1 MKNILIT
8 LSILSIFIACQQP
21 PQAEKKEAVTQET
34 TASTDTVK
42 PPETEVKTEI
52 RDEKASTSSTAAV
65 AESPAAPSNK
75 EASTVSKPKTEDKKP
90 TTKATAKPEAKPAAV
105 VKAPTFEEVKPILQK
120 YTCFVCHSADKK
132 LVGPAYKEV
141 AKRGYSNEKIVQL
154 IAKPEPSNWP
164 TYPPMAALPQ
174 VPKDDALKMAAWI
187 NSLK

>member
-1 MKNILIT
+1 MKNL
-8 LSILSIFIACQQP
+8 LLMLCLLSIFVACQQP

-34 TASTDTVK
+34 TAVTDTVK

-75 EASTVSKPKTEDKKP
+75 EASTVSKPKAEEKKP
-90 TTKATAKPEAKPAAV
+90 TTKPAAV

-120 YTCFVCHSADKK
+120 YTCFVCHSPDKK

-154 IAKPEPSNWP
+154 IAKPEPTNWP
-164 TYPPMAALPQ
+164 AYPPMAPLPQ
-174 VPKDDALKMAAWI
+174 VPKGDALKMAAWI

>member
-1 MKNILIT
+1 MKNL
-8 LSILSIFIACQQP
+8 LLMLCLLSIFVACQQP

-34 TASTDTVK
+34 TAVTDTVK

-75 EASTVSKPKTEDKKP
+75 EASTVSKPKAEEKKP
-90 TTKATAKPEAKPAAV
+90 TTKPAAKPAAV

-120 YTCFVCHSADKK
+120 YTCFVCHSPDKK

-154 IAKPEPSNWP
+154 IAKPEPTNWP
-164 TYPPMAALPQ
+164 AYPPMAPLPQ
-174 VPKDDALKMAAWI
+174 VPKGDALKMAAWI